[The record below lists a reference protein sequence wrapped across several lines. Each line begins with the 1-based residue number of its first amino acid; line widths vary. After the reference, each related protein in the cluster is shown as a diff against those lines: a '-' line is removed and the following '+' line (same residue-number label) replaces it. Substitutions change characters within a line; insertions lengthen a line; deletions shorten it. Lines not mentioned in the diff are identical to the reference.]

1 MKKSVALQA
10 IIKELQLNVFYTPG
24 DPADI
29 PLSRAE
35 INRPALPLVGFY
47 DCFEAERIQVV
58 GTTEYAYL
66 KNLSEDARRK
76 RIDTLLSCNPPAIV
90 YTHNNPVDETVLAA
104 AKNTRSHSFGP
115 TPIPVNLWLR

>member
-29 PLSRAE
+29 PISRVE

-47 DCFEAERIQVV
+47 DCFEADRIQVV

-66 KNLSEDARRK
+66 KNLSEDERRN
-76 RIDTLLSCNPPAIV
+76 RIDALLSCSPPAIV
-90 YTHNNPVDETVLAA
+90 YTHNNPVDDIVLEAA
-104 AKNTRSHSFGP
+104 QKYKVPDRKS
-115 TPIPVNLWLR
+115 VV